1 MKTKAMRRKHFTLIE
16 MLVVIAIIAI
26 LAAMM
31 APSLMTAR
39 ARAMEAACLNNLK
52 QMGAA
57 TMLYTEEY
65 RFYPNQRWNYQLG
78 AYADAQGSTVP
89 GIFRCM
95 GVPYD
100 RTNGGG
106 LLAITYGMPGV
117 YYNCTQWGEYI
128 GFGNPA
134 LTWSGQPEYYIR
146 ASAVRAPSQKAVMV
160 EWWDDS
166 QTGNLEMGSSS
177 LNDRNVMYVHDKRSN
192 LAFADGRAVASG
204 WDFAGEFKAPKDLP
218 GGRYAGARCAT
229 TPSVNIFLPKST
241 APWR

>member
-1 MKTKAMRRKHFTLIE
+1 MINKMMCKTPFTLIE
-16 MLVVIAIIAI
+16 MLVVIAVIAI
-26 LAAMM
+26 LAGML

-39 ARAMEAACLNNLK
+39 ARALETACLNNLK

-65 RFYPNQRWNYQLG
+65 RYYPNQRWNYQLG

-117 YYNCTQWGEYI
+117 YYDCVQYGEYI
-128 GFGNPA
+128 GFGNPWY
-134 LTWSGQPEYYIR
+134 TWNGRPEYYIR
-146 ASAVRAPSQKAVMV
+146 AGSVRSPSQKAVMT
-160 EWWDDS
+160 EFWNDTQKD
-166 QTGNLEMGSSS
+166 NLEMGSSS
-177 LNDRNVMYVHDKRSN
+177 LNDRNVMYVHGKRSN
-192 LAFADGRAVASG
+192 LVLADGRAETSG
-204 WDFAGEFKAPKDLP
+204 WEFAAEFKSAP
-218 GGRYAGARCAT
+218 GGRYEMARCGSK
-229 TPSVNIFLPKST
+229 PSLNIFLPKS
-241 APWR
+241 AAGYR